1 MPGIV
6 LGVCVVS
13 IAGVKVLNQVTSSQI
28 QKMEDWIFS
37 DSVQE
42 QYQQATELEN
52 KSADI
57 LMAERQVTQATK
69 NLDSYPDLT
78 KEMIEEIVDAG
89 GKDITVRIRQ
99 MDADTG
105 ILEFDAESQKVI
117 DIPGYV
123 VKLQN
128 TGLFSEVNYT
138 GYVYQD
144 DKYSLSLSCT
154 LEGVSTDGEGAEKN
168 EAGI

>member
-1 MPGIV
+1 MPEEKI
-6 LGVCVVS
+6 
-13 IAGVKVLNQVTSSQI
+13 SQYGSGR
-28 QKMEDWIFS
+28 W
-37 DSVQE
+37 
-42 QYQQATELEN
+42 
-52 KSADI
+52 
-57 LMAERQVTQATK
+57 
-69 NLDSYPDLT
+69 
-78 KEMIEEIVDAG
+78 
-89 GKDITVRIRQ
+89 
-99 MDADTG
+99 

-154 LEGVSTDGEGAEKN
+154 LEGVSTDGEGSGE
-168 EAGI
+168 E

>member
-1 MPGIV
+1 M
-6 LGVCVVS
+6 
-13 IAGVKVLNQVTSSQI
+13 
-28 QKMEDWIFS
+28 
-37 DSVQE
+37 
-42 QYQQATELEN
+42 LEE
-52 KSADI
+52 K
-57 LMAERQVTQATK
+57 
-69 NLDSYPDLT
+69 
-78 KEMIEEIVDAG
+78 
-89 GKDITVRIRQ
+89 ITVRIRQ

-154 LEGVSTDGEGAEKN
+154 LEGVSTDGEGSGE
-168 EAGI
+168 E

>member
-1 MPGIV
+1 
-6 LGVCVVS
+6 
-13 IAGVKVLNQVTSSQI
+13 
-28 QKMEDWIFS
+28 MEEWIFS

-99 MDADTG
+99 MR
-105 ILEFDAESQKVI
+105 
-117 DIPGYV
+117 YR
-123 VKLQN
+123 
-128 TGLFSEVNYT
+128 YT
-138 GYVYQD
+138 
-144 DKYSLSLSCT
+144 
-154 LEGVSTDGEGAEKN
+154 
-168 EAGI
+168 